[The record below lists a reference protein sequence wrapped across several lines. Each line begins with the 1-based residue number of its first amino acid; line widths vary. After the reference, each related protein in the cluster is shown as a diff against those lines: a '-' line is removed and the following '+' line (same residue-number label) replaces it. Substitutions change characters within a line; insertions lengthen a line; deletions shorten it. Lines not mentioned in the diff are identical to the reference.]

1 VPLLA
6 SVIVLNCIRQ
16 ISSQTIPSIVG
27 TWTYQ
32 GCFVDDPFRQL
43 QHQPSVSGG
52 MTVEA
57 CTSACQAAGYPLA
70 GLEYASQCFC
80 DSFLQ
85 GTNRFPDSQC
95 NMVCTGNSAEFCG
108 AGNRLQVYLDT
119 SAPAPNTSACVSSNG
134 EDSTPIAV
142 RQDLAIPFRLNLLD
156 VGVGGTH
163 AFLLTTDTCAS
174 CRVESNLQ
182 NGDFYVLSSLYEDA
196 AFVEFYSVTAGE
208 SPIARE
214 LFSVENTVFCAQIN
228 PVTGRIGPLVL
239 AANGRSDLWALCPN
253 TTAPL
258 SSQPG
263 QYRLDLVYSPVS
275 NHPHYSQSTCLAVW
289 LEMAWYDQVN

>member
-1 VPLLA
+1 
-6 SVIVLNCIRQ
+6 
-16 ISSQTIPSIVG
+16 
-27 TWTYQ
+27 
-32 GCFVDDPFRQL
+32 
-43 QHQPSVSGG
+43 

-57 CTSACQAAGYPLA
+57 CTTACQAAGYPLA
-70 GLEYASQCFC
+70 GLEYASQCCTFQYFISSLDFTNFSVC
-80 DSFLQ
+80 DSFLH

-95 NMVCTGNSAEFCG
+95 NMVCTGNSSEFCG

-119 SAPAPNTSACVSSNG
+119 SAPAPDPSVCVGG
-134 EDSTPIAV
+134 EDFTPIAV
-142 RQDLAIPFRLNLLD
+142 RQDLGIPFRLSLVD

-174 CRVESNLQ
+174 CRVE
-182 NGDFYVLSSLYEDA
+182 GDIEVGVLYVESALPGGDL
-196 AFVEFYSVTAGE
+196 VEFYSVTTGE
-208 SPIARE
+208 SLIA
-214 LFSVENTVFCAQIN
+214 NGATVNATFCGQSN

-258 SSQPG
+258 SSWPG

-275 NHPHYSQSTCLAVW
+275 NHPHYSQSACLPIW
-289 LEMAWYDQVN
+289 LEMGWFDQV